1 VGASPGIML
10 YERISREEK
19 ETVEVSDV
27 SLMVLVRVDESSL
40 DFLREERAVRWDDIF
55 YTGLNRECA

>member
-1 VGASPGIML
+1 ML

-19 ETVEVSDV
+19 ETLEVSDV
-27 SLMVLVRVDESSL
+27 SLMVLARVDESSL

-55 YTGLNRECA
+55 ILD